1 MEDLESLE
9 CYLITEYDV
18 KVVFGKDERDAFYY
32 DVDCIGINT
41 NHSKEIQLFCLL
53 HEAGHLILRRKEDF
67 NDDYPEVHKGGRT
80 QLSRID
86 VIREEIDAWTEGRD
100 LARTLGIRI
109 NDRKWN
115 RYWKHQVYKY
125 VKWAVQK
132 DK

>member
-18 KVVFGKDERDAFYY
+18 NVVFGKDERDAFYY

-67 NDDYPEVHKGGRT
+67 NDDYPYVHKGGRT

>member
-18 KVVFGKDERDAFYY
+18 NVVFGKDERDAFYY